1 MTFGDIVEILLH
13 AYVAFSILY
22 FVGINLTYVILL
34 WRSFGEVL
42 SAIRHA
48 RFADLRVVVQSEM
61 TPPVSILAPGYNEE
75 AGIVESVRSLLKLS
89 YGEYEVV
96 VINDG
101 SKDATLARLIKEF
114 QLFASKRVVESRI
127 RTEPMRG
134 IYRSRNAAY
143 KNLTVVDKV
152 NGGKA
157 DALNAGINAAQYEYV
172 CCVDADSIL
181 EDDALQKVMK
191 PFLEDATVVA
201 SGGIVRIAN
210 GCDVV
215 NGRVVRVGL
224 SKKLL
229 PLFQVVEYF
238 RAFLSGRMGWQSLN
252 GLLIISGA
260 FGMFRRKTLLEVGGY
275 DPKTVGEDMEL
286 VVRIHRV
293 MREIRRPYRI
303 VFVPDPVCW
312 TEAPESLRILGSQRN
327 RWHRGLA
334 DVLMI
339 HRDMILNER
348 YGVIGTLALPYFL
361 FVELLG
367 PVIEA
372 IGYLSLAGLL
382 VWGRVDL
389 VMTALFIIASI
400 VYGVMFS
407 VGAVLLEE
415 ISFRRY
421 PNPKHLALLL
431 GIGVLENFG
440 YRQVTVYWRLKGL
453 WKYMR
458 GETAWGR
465 MERTGFARPTAA

>member
-1 MTFGDIVEILLH
+1 MILMDLFEIGLH

-22 FVGINLTYVILL
+22 FVGVNATYVILL
-34 WRSFGEVL
+34 YRSFGEVL
-42 SAIRHA
+42 HAVRQA
-48 RFADLRVVVQSEM
+48 RFTDYRIVVQSEI
-61 TPPVSILAPGYNEE
+61 TSPVSILAPAYNEQ

-101 SKDATLARLIKEF
+101 SKDQTLERLIQEF
-114 QLFASKRVVESRI
+114 DLVPSRRVYRPAIATQPV
-127 RTEPMRG
+127 RG
-134 IYRSRNAAY
+134 IYRSRSAAY
-143 KNLTVVDKV
+143 RNLSVVDKQ

-157 DALNAGINAAQYEYV
+157 DALNAGINAAQYEFV

-191 PFLEDATVVA
+191 PFLDDPTVIA

-210 GCDVV
+210 GCEVV

-224 SKKLL
+224 SRKPL

-252 GLLIISGA
+252 ALLIISGA
-260 FGMFRRKTLLEVGGY
+260 FGLFRRQAVIDVGGY
-275 DPKTVGEDMEL
+275 DAGTVGEDMEL
-286 VVRIHRV
+286 VVRMHRAY
-293 MREIRRPYRI
+293 RDARRPYRI
-303 VFVPDPVCW
+303 TFVPDPVCW

-334 DVLMI
+334 DVLWI
-339 HRDMILNER
+339 HRHMIFNER
-348 YGVIGTLALPYFL
+348 YGVVGTLALPYFL
-361 FVELLG
+361 IVELLG
-367 PVIEA
+367 PVIEMF
-372 IGYLSLAGLL
+372 GYVSLIVLL
-382 VWGRVDL
+382 ALDRVDP
-389 VMTALFIIASI
+389 VMTGLFLLASI

-415 ISFRRY
+415 VSFRRY

-431 GIGVLENFG
+431 VMGVLENFG
-440 YRQVTVYWRLKGL
+440 YRQITVYWRLKGL
-453 WKYMR
+453 WKYLR
-458 GETAWGR
+458 GEKAWGK
-465 MERTGFARPTAA
+465 MERAGFRQPKAA